1 VEEGL
6 EVEQGVPGEG
16 GGMGADEVDVAGEE
30 VLGVVECE
38 DAGYGEAPVA
48 ALGYCG
54 EGAL

>member
-16 GGMGADEVDVAGEE
+16 GGLGADEVDVAGEE